1 MKPIKLK
8 ATARRRSVSRLRAVC
23 SACGCKYYRR
33 RWRKHWVTGNTSCSH
48 CESHY
53 SLWVCPPD
61 LTPILLTL
69 SINELKKWALLGI
82 LKERIS

>member
-1 MKPIKLK
+1 VKLK
-8 ATARRRSVSRLRAVC
+8 RKQSRKSYRRLRAVC

-53 SLWVCPPD
+53 SLWVCDPK
-61 LTPILLTL
+61 LTAHLEGLK
-69 SINELKKWALLGI
+69 SDELKKWALLGV